1 MLPNVEALGRQLVVD
16 GPVGDDLPWP
26 AIEEKWEIAFPDDYK
41 EFLGLYG
48 AGTFAG
54 YLAVMAPFP
63 EDHEAYKAGIRM
75 APPDSELLDE
85 LCCPFPAHPAPGG
98 VFAIGATPGGDTL
111 LYRTAQ
117 QPADWR
123 IVTWSRD
130 RRSPRSVGPNTS
142 WASPISSWP
151 SCTPNWRKSRSA
163 HVSCGAPRSSRTG
176 AGTLQGTDSSD
187 AGTHRPPLDP
197 AKHIP
202 ANLSCHIRAL
212 CTVAAGQSEDV
223 ASSPCFALI
232 GCRWSRHGLQ

>member
-16 GPVGDDLPWP
+16 GPLGDDLPWP

-130 RRSPRSVGPNTS
+130 RRSPEKRWTEHELGFADFLLALLHAQLEEVPFGTRVL
-142 WASPISSWP
+142 WGTEA
-151 SCTPNWRKSRSA
+151 
-163 HVSCGAPRSSRTG
+163 VSYRRW
-176 AGTLQGTDSSD
+176 D
-187 AGTHRPPLDP
+187 ATRY
-197 AKHIP
+197 
-202 ANLSCHIRAL
+202 
-212 CTVAAGQSEDV
+212 
-223 ASSPCFALI
+223 
-232 GCRWSRHGLQ
+232 